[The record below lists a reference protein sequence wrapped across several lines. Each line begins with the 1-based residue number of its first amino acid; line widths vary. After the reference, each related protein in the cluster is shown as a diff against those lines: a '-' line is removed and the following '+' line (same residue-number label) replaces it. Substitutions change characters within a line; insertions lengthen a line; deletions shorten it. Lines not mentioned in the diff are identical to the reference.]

1 MTLQEQI
8 SQQLKDAMRAKDTV
22 RLSVMKNIKA
32 AFTNEL
38 VAQKRT
44 PTEDISDEDAM
55 KVITKLAKQR
65 KDSIQQFTDGGRA
78 DLAEGEAQELAI
90 LEEFLP
96 EMMSEEEIRP
106 LAEAK
111 RAEMG
116 VDDPS
121 KAGILVG
128 ALMKDLKGKAD
139 GGDVKK
145 VVESLF

>member
-1 MTLQEQI
+1 MTLQEKI
-8 SQQLKDAMRAKDTV
+8 SHELKEAMRAKDTV
-22 RLSVMKNIKA
+22 RLAVMKNIKA

-38 VAQKRT
+38 VAQKRA

-55 KVITKLAKQR
+55 KVIAKLAKQR
-65 KDSIQQFTDGGRA
+65 KDSIEQFSNGGRE
-78 DLAEGEAQELAI
+78 DLAEQEQAELAV
-90 LEEFLP
+90 LEQFLP

-111 RAEMG
+111 KAEMG